1 MALFNIGGPT
11 TVAPVIEFPGKIYI
25 FGQAHDASSLTPIFG
40 EFLRGVNDPYSS
52 GVAGYVGKE
61 LIGVANASLADV
73 KPRNQ
78 TGLYNFVLRHLAST
92 GAYLRSSV
100 PVGDGQYLAFPKGKR
115 GIGEVIKYDAD
126 GSIISS
132 ALVNSTDVAV
142 FMEDELNVY
151 CVGTSTAAVGSSQNV
166 IFTVNKNSLAV
177 TPIQSTVAPTTVSS
191 SSITDAIAYPIN
203 SDSSGVYLFYCEFR
217 GTGNSSGSPNS
228 FQFNNARMANATI
241 FKISNGGIVTKGA
254 SLGITTLGLTGQSNG
269 ASFNDGSVVSKYA
282 DTADEI
288 KCLFIGTSSSSAP
301 CTPVGKIT
309 VNKNTLAITVG
320 TVKNALIESTDA
332 LSNWYTLSS
341 NSQVRAHCAIH
352 NLKTDANGKV
362 KFMATSYQNIFVGTS
377 AGNTGTSTTL
387 TIEYSPDTE
396 ESKVVSHFHHRP
408 NSGCTG
414 LLPLNAER
422 DQYFVSYGVDG
433 GDFVQ
438 LNPLTHSFILKSS
451 LEFPVVGCFVDQVGR
466 LWAQDDLTGS
476 IHMFGPTTSATLRV
490 SFQDKNLKF
499 EGSQIN
505 SAIAVSAFNHMGERV
520 SNNVRLTL
528 DGNSAV
534 FADGSNSTTIT
545 TDAGSDLMV
554 PIKIIGNGFVRVAA
568 SLAV

>member
-40 EFLRGVNDPYSS
+40 DFLRGVNDPYSS

-78 TGLYNFVLRHLAST
+78 TSLYNFVLRHLASS
-92 GAYLRSSV
+92 GVYLRSSV
-100 PVGDGQYLAFPKGKR
+100 PIGDGQYLAFPKGKR

-151 CVGTSTAAVGSSQNV
+151 CVGTSTAAVGASQNV

-177 TPIQSTVAPTTVSS
+177 TPIQSTVAPTSVLLT
-191 SSITDAIAYPIN
+191 SITDAIAYPIH
-203 SDSSGVYLFYCEFR
+203 SDSSGVYLFYCEFK
-217 GTGNSSGSPNS
+217 GTSSAGGATTAYNYGSI
-228 FQFNNARMANATI
+228 RMANATV

-254 SLGITTLGLTGQSNG
+254 SLASAFSYTGPSNSVS
-269 ASFNDGSVVSKYA
+269 AFNDGSVVIKYA
-282 DTADEI
+282 DTAAEI
-288 KCLFIGTSSSSAP
+288 KCLYIGTSAGGSP
-301 CTPVGKIT
+301 CVPVGTIT
-309 VNKNTLAITVG
+309 INKNTLAIT
-320 TVKNALIESTDA
+320 TSAAKNALIESTDV

-362 KFMATSYQNIFVGTS
+362 KFMATSYQNIFVGTTS
-377 AGNTGTSTTL
+377 GNTGTATTL

-505 SAIAVSAFNHMGERV
+505 STIAVSAFNHMGERV